1 MTTSKFSIEK
11 TPDDQKKPAS
21 PNVLVKSG
29 DTGAS
34 ELDQEALKKAV
45 GGSSG
50 SLTHRVPSQ
59 QKVII
64 G

>member
-1 MTTSKFSIEK
+1 MTTPKTSIEK
-11 TPDDQKKPAS
+11 TPDQKNPAS

-34 ELDQEALKKAV
+34 ELDQEALKKVV
-45 GGSSG
+45 GGSSSG
-50 SLTHRVPSQ
+50 SLTHTVPSQ

>member
-1 MTTSKFSIEK
+1 MTAPKISIEK
-11 TPDDQKKPAS
+11 TPDQKNPAS

-34 ELDQEALKKAV
+34 ELDQEALKKV
-45 GGSSG
+45 GGGSSG
-50 SLTHRVPSQ
+50 SLTHTVPSQ